1 MRTVGTCGTVIIG
14 ERTADR
20 GKVFTFNTRIWVES
34 FTVNTMLGGRMI
46 RNFWVCAMTTQF
58 VRIVHPPAVSVFGIE
73 TRVVVCASA
82 HFTNSVRHNSVLL
95 YV

>member
-1 MRTVGTCGTVIIG
+1 MRTVGTRGTVIIW
-14 ERTADR
+14 ERTAER

-46 RNFWVCAMTTQF
+46 RNFWVCAMTAQF
-58 VRIVHPPAVSVFGIE
+58 VRIVHPPAVPIFRIR
-73 TRVVVCASA
+73 TWIVVCASA

-95 YV
+95 R